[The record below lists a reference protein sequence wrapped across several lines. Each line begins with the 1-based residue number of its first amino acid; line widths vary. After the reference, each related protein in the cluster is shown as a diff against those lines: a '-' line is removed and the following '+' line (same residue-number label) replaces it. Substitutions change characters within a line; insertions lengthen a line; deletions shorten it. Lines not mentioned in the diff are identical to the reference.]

1 MTQWF
6 HSLQPMWQ
14 MAVMIAM
21 ILALAEAIIFIL
33 RRSRPDKNY
42 GELSARTHSW
52 WIMATIFFVAVAVNP
67 TISLFF
73 FAFLSFWALK
83 EFITLIRTRAA
94 DHKALVLAF
103 LAIPVQ
109 YYLVAIDWYG
119 MFIIFIPVY
128 MFLIIPVRLALS
140 GETAGYVASAAQIQ
154 WGLMA
159 FVFGISHMGFLLKL
173 PLTGHSGANGQTLLI
188 FLVFVVEMSDI
199 LQYVWG
205 KSLGRHKILAAIS
218 PNKTWE
224 GFIGGVGS
232 TVALSLL
239 IRFLTPFTVGETL
252 LVAFLICLS
261 GFFGGAVMSSVKRDF
276 GVKDF
281 GAIIPGHGG
290 MLDRVDS
297 LCYAAPVF
305 FHFVR
310 YFHVA

>member
-1 MTQWF
+1 MVSLAPAHVADGGDDCHDPDARRDDHF
-6 HSLQPMWQ
+6 HS
-14 MAVMIAM
+14 
-21 ILALAEAIIFIL
+21 EAIAAGQKL
-33 RRSRPDKNY
+33 RRTFSSNSFLVDHGYDFLRGGRSQSDD
-42 GELSARTHSW
+42 
-52 WIMATIFFVAVAVNP
+52 F
-67 TISLFF
+67 SLLFRLF
-73 FAFLSFWALK
+73 SFWALK

-128 MFLIIPVRLALS
+128 MFLIIPVRLTLS

-261 GFFGGAVMSSVKRDF
+261 GFLGGAVMSSVKRDF

-305 FHFVR
+305 FHLPLLS
-310 YFHVA
+310 VA